1 MARISERYA
10 DKIDG
15 VLGWSMAEEVKTP
28 RGILLGSGPGSVSPE
43 GALETYRT
51 FYPGKLENIE
61 QAIVKDWPH
70 DRC

>member
-1 MARISERYA
+1 MEAWPKKSKRR
-10 DKIDG
+10 
-15 VLGWSMAEEVKTP
+15 EE
-28 RGILLGSGPGSVSPE
+28 SYSVPDLAAFSPE